1 MLFRIALGSLAAAL
15 AGGAPAAAQ
24 PPQGVAGVVPL
35 LAQNSP
41 PDEQAEREQAAREQ
55 AARERTEREQAERER
70 TEREQAERERKES
83 ELQRARAELER
94 AAREVARLSQE
105 LAAPIVRRFS
115 FAQQRAML
123 GLSIEDDERGVRVRG
138 VSPNGPAAAA
148 GVQAGDVIVAID
160 GALLPTG
167 EQSPSQALLA
177 QMTHVEPGEDVMLEI
192 VRDGER
198 REVTVRP
205 RAMRAWEW
213 LPDADVDWEPRYFF
227 FRDDAWRSMELVA
240 LTPELGS
247 YFGTER
253 GILVV
258 RGPGRE
264 GIDLRDGD
272 VILDIGG
279 REPSSPEH
287 AMRILRSFEPGETL
301 RMNIM
306 RQQRRQTLEIEL
318 PAADRRQ

>member
-1 MLFRIALGSLAAAL
+1 MLLRIAFGLLVAAAL
-15 AGGAPAAAQ
+15 TSGAPAAAQ
-24 PPQGVAGVVPL
+24 QGQEAAGAAPL
-35 LAQNSP
+35 VAQNSP
-41 PDEQAEREQAAREQ
+41 REQQAARERAERERAQAERERAQAEREQA
-55 AARERTEREQAERER
+55 QAEQRR
-70 TEREQAERERKES
+70 AES
-83 ELQRARAELER
+83 ELRRAQAELER

-105 LAAPIVRRFS
+105 LAAPVVRRFT

-123 GLSIEDDERGVRVRG
+123 GVSIEDDERGVRVTG
-138 VSPNGPAAAA
+138 VSPNGPAAVA
-148 GVQAGDVIVAID
+148 GVQAGDVITAID
-160 GALLPTG
+160 GAVLPTG
-167 EQSPSQALLA
+167 DQSPSQALLA
-177 QMTHVEPGEDVMLEI
+177 QMSHVEPGEDVVLEV

-205 RAMRAWEW
+205 RAFHAWDW
-213 LPDADVDWEPRYFF
+213 VRGADFDFEPGHF
-227 FRDDAWRSMELVA
+227 FRGDAWRSMELVE

-258 RGPGRE
+258 RGPSRE
-264 GIDLRDGD
+264 GLGLRDGD

-301 RMNIM
+301 RIDIM
-306 RQQRRQTLEIEL
+306 RHQRRETLELEL
-318 PAADRRQ
+318 PADDQPR